1 MTRRC
6 LILGCSRTKVDTS
19 ERLPAI
25 QRYNGPAYRVIRRF
39 LREASSASESLD
51 IFILSAEFGLITAD
65 TRIPAY
71 DRLMTVSRA
80 DELRPQVLSTVQD
93 KIGLQPYSEI
103 FLSMSKTY
111 LRTLAGID
119 DLVHEG
125 TEVVVSNEASG
136 RQLTELKQWLWG
148 LEERPVAW
156 ELPFS
161 DGEDANIVPV
171 VSLPTVQP
179 KTTARVV
186 VLRGRQIRMT
196 TAAAISRLKHGLCEH
211 QNEARKIRSWYVNI
225 EGEKVSPKWAAQYL
239 FGLPTSKFSAEEARR
254 ALQGLGLNCYKI

>member
-6 LILGCSRTKVDTS
+6 LIVGCSRTKVDTS

-39 LREASSASESLD
+39 LREAPAAGESLD

-65 TRIPAY
+65 TKIPAY
-71 DRLMTVSRA
+71 DRLMTESRA
-80 DELRPQVLSTVQD
+80 DELRSQVLTTVQD

-103 FLSMSKTY
+103 FLSMGKTY
-111 LRTLAGID
+111 LRALVGIN
-119 DLVHEG
+119 DLVHDG
-125 TEVVVSNEASG
+125 TDVVVSNEASG

-161 DGEDANIVPV
+161 DRESANTTPV
-171 VSLPTVQP
+171 MSLPTVQP
-179 KTTARVV
+179 QTTPRVV
-186 VLRGRQIRMT
+186 VLRGRRIRMT

-211 QNEARKIRSWYVNI
+211 QNEPRKIRSWYVNI

-239 FGLPTSKFSAEEARR
+239 FGLPTSKFSADEARR
-254 ALQGLGLNCYKI
+254 ALRGLGLNCYQV